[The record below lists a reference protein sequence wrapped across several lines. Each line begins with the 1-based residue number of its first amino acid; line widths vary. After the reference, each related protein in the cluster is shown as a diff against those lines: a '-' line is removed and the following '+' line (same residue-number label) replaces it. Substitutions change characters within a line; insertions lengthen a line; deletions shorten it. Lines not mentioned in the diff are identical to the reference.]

1 MSFPI
6 RAGRS
11 PGAGA
16 VIALTACAS
25 NPVHYYTLVS
35 PATSATTTATST
47 TARAAA
53 PLAINVLPV
62 GIPAQLDQQQMVVRS
77 GTGAA
82 RILDNERWVAPLG
95 DELRAA
101 LSSALVEQLGA
112 RNVTGLPR
120 PSNQTVMSIRTQVRR
135 FDAWPGSMAQFEA
148 DWVVGVQQ
156 NTPGTPARIS
166 CSTRL
171 NEAAPG
177 GYADMVRVQQRMI
190 EQFATRIASTVRSFG
205 NGALPVPP
213 IRKPFRQEPSMGA
226 REGIRL
232 WEPAT
237 LKRCMTRDVL
247 RAPPVSARR
256 APCPVPERAMERAR
270 IVEADVGADRRD
282 RIGRIGQPLDRDVAP
297 QFVLERLE
305 RRPFGGQVAAQ
316 RAHRAMQVLGR
327 LVDHRQV
334 GQRFRQVLPHAM
346 THELFAERFEDPVAR
361 CAREELAQVALL
373 CRIGASR

>member
-6 RAGRS
+6 RARTIAL
-11 PGAGA
+11 GAGA

-35 PATSATTTATST
+35 PATSTSTTST

-156 NTPGTPARIS
+156 DTPGTPGTPGTRIS

-205 NGALPVPP
+205 NG
-213 IRKPFRQEPSMGA
+213 R
-226 REGIRL
+226 
-232 WEPAT
+232 PA
-237 LKRCMTRDVL
+237 
-247 RAPPVSARR
+247 
-256 APCPVPERAMERAR
+256 CP
-270 IVEADVGADRRD
+270 AD
-282 RIGRIGQPLDRDVAP
+282 
-297 QFVLERLE
+297 
-305 RRPFGGQVAAQ
+305 
-316 RAHRAMQVLGR
+316 
-327 LVDHRQV
+327 
-334 GQRFRQVLPHAM
+334 
-346 THELFAERFEDPVAR
+346 
-361 CAREELAQVALL
+361 
-373 CRIGASR
+373 S

>member
-6 RAGRS
+6 RARTIAL
-11 PGAGA
+11 GAGA

-35 PATSATTTATST
+35 PTTATSTSTTPT

-53 PLAINVLPV
+53 PLAINVLQV

-77 GTGAA
+77 GTGTAV
-82 RILDNERWVAPLG
+82 ILDNERWVAPLG

-135 FDAWPGSMAQFEA
+135 FDAWPGRMVQFEA

-156 NTPGTPARIS
+156 DTPGTRIS

-177 GYADMVRVQQRMI
+177 SYADMVRVQQRMI
-190 EQFATRIASTVRSFG
+190 EQFAARIASTVRSFG
-205 NGALPVPP
+205 NG
-213 IRKPFRQEPSMGA
+213 R
-226 REGIRL
+226 
-232 WEPAT
+232 PA
-237 LKRCMTRDVL
+237 
-247 RAPPVSARR
+247 
-256 APCPVPERAMERAR
+256 CPT
-270 IVEADVGADRRD
+270 D
-282 RIGRIGQPLDRDVAP
+282 
-297 QFVLERLE
+297 
-305 RRPFGGQVAAQ
+305 
-316 RAHRAMQVLGR
+316 
-327 LVDHRQV
+327 
-334 GQRFRQVLPHAM
+334 
-346 THELFAERFEDPVAR
+346 
-361 CAREELAQVALL
+361 
-373 CRIGASR
+373 S

>member
-1 MSFPI
+1 M
-6 RAGRS
+6 
-11 PGAGA
+11 
-16 VIALTACAS
+16 
-25 NPVHYYTLVS
+25 
-35 PATSATTTATST
+35 
-47 TARAAA
+47 
-53 PLAINVLPV
+53 LPV

-156 NTPGTPARIS
+156 DTPGTPGTPGTRIS

-205 NGALPVPP
+205 NG
-213 IRKPFRQEPSMGA
+213 R
-226 REGIRL
+226 
-232 WEPAT
+232 PA
-237 LKRCMTRDVL
+237 
-247 RAPPVSARR
+247 
-256 APCPVPERAMERAR
+256 CP
-270 IVEADVGADRRD
+270 AD
-282 RIGRIGQPLDRDVAP
+282 
-297 QFVLERLE
+297 
-305 RRPFGGQVAAQ
+305 
-316 RAHRAMQVLGR
+316 
-327 LVDHRQV
+327 
-334 GQRFRQVLPHAM
+334 
-346 THELFAERFEDPVAR
+346 
-361 CAREELAQVALL
+361 
-373 CRIGASR
+373 S

>member
-6 RAGRS
+6 RARTIAL
-11 PGAGA
+11 GAGA

-35 PATSATTTATST
+35 PAATATTAS
-47 TARAAA
+47 AAHTGA

-77 GTGAA
+77 GTGTAV
-82 RILDNERWVAPLG
+82 ILDNERWVAPLG

-135 FDAWPGSMAQFEA
+135 FDAWPGRMAQFEA

-156 NTPGTPARIS
+156 DVPGTRIS

-177 GYADMVRVQQRMI
+177 SYADMVRAQQRMI
-190 EQFATRIASTVRSFG
+190 EQFAARIASTVRSFG
-205 NGALPVPP
+205 NG
-213 IRKPFRQEPSMGA
+213 R
-226 REGIRL
+226 
-232 WEPAT
+232 PA
-237 LKRCMTRDVL
+237 
-247 RAPPVSARR
+247 
-256 APCPVPERAMERAR
+256 CP
-270 IVEADVGADRRD
+270 AD
-282 RIGRIGQPLDRDVAP
+282 
-297 QFVLERLE
+297 
-305 RRPFGGQVAAQ
+305 
-316 RAHRAMQVLGR
+316 
-327 LVDHRQV
+327 
-334 GQRFRQVLPHAM
+334 
-346 THELFAERFEDPVAR
+346 
-361 CAREELAQVALL
+361 
-373 CRIGASR
+373 S

>member
-1 MSFPI
+1 MSLPI
-6 RAGRS
+6 RARTIAL
-11 PGAGA
+11 GAGA

-35 PATSATTTATST
+35 PAPAATTTATST

-120 PSNQTVMSIRTQVRR
+120 PSNQTVVSIRTQVRR

-156 NTPGTPARIS
+156 DTSGTPGTRIS

-190 EQFATRIASTVRSFG
+190 EQFATRIAGTVRSVG
-205 NGALPVPP
+205 NG
-213 IRKPFRQEPSMGA
+213 R
-226 REGIRL
+226 
-232 WEPAT
+232 PA
-237 LKRCMTRDVL
+237 
-247 RAPPVSARR
+247 
-256 APCPVPERAMERAR
+256 CP
-270 IVEADVGADRRD
+270 AD
-282 RIGRIGQPLDRDVAP
+282 
-297 QFVLERLE
+297 
-305 RRPFGGQVAAQ
+305 
-316 RAHRAMQVLGR
+316 
-327 LVDHRQV
+327 
-334 GQRFRQVLPHAM
+334 
-346 THELFAERFEDPVAR
+346 
-361 CAREELAQVALL
+361 
-373 CRIGASR
+373 S

>member
-6 RAGRS
+6 RARTIAL
-11 PGAGA
+11 GAGA

-35 PATSATTTATST
+35 PAATAPTATTAS
-47 TARAAA
+47 AAHTDA

-77 GTGAA
+77 GTGTAV
-82 RILDNERWVAPLG
+82 ILDNERWVAPLG

-135 FDAWPGSMAQFEA
+135 FDAWPGRMAQFEA

-156 NTPGTPARIS
+156 DAPGTRIS

-177 GYADMVRVQQRMI
+177 SYADMVRVQQRMI
-190 EQFATRIASTVRSFG
+190 EQFAARIASTVRSFG
-205 NGALPVPP
+205 NG
-213 IRKPFRQEPSMGA
+213 R
-226 REGIRL
+226 
-232 WEPAT
+232 PA
-237 LKRCMTRDVL
+237 
-247 RAPPVSARR
+247 
-256 APCPVPERAMERAR
+256 CP
-270 IVEADVGADRRD
+270 AD
-282 RIGRIGQPLDRDVAP
+282 
-297 QFVLERLE
+297 
-305 RRPFGGQVAAQ
+305 
-316 RAHRAMQVLGR
+316 
-327 LVDHRQV
+327 
-334 GQRFRQVLPHAM
+334 
-346 THELFAERFEDPVAR
+346 
-361 CAREELAQVALL
+361 
-373 CRIGASR
+373 S

>member
-6 RAGRS
+6 RARTIAL
-11 PGAGA
+11 GAGA

-35 PATSATTTATST
+35 PATSAPATATAAA
-47 TARAAA
+47 ARATT

-77 GTGAA
+77 GTGTAV
-82 RILDNERWVAPLG
+82 ILDNERWVAPLG

-135 FDAWPGSMAQFEA
+135 FDAWPGRMAQFEA
-148 DWVVGVQQ
+148 DWVVGAPQD
-156 NTPGTPARIS
+156 TPGARIS

-205 NGALPVPP
+205 TGRPAC
-213 IRKPFRQEPSMGA
+213 PS
-226 REGIRL
+226 
-232 WEPAT
+232 
-237 LKRCMTRDVL
+237 D
-247 RAPPVSARR
+247 S
-256 APCPVPERAMERAR
+256 
-270 IVEADVGADRRD
+270 
-282 RIGRIGQPLDRDVAP
+282 
-297 QFVLERLE
+297 
-305 RRPFGGQVAAQ
+305 
-316 RAHRAMQVLGR
+316 
-327 LVDHRQV
+327 
-334 GQRFRQVLPHAM
+334 
-346 THELFAERFEDPVAR
+346 
-361 CAREELAQVALL
+361 
-373 CRIGASR
+373 

>member
-6 RAGRS
+6 RARTIAL
-11 PGAGA
+11 GAGA

-120 PSNQTVMSIRTQVRR
+120 PSNQIVMSIRTQVRR

-156 NTPGTPARIS
+156 DTPGTPGTPGTRIS

-190 EQFATRIASTVRSFG
+190 EQFATRIASTVRSVG
-205 NGALPVPP
+205 NG
-213 IRKPFRQEPSMGA
+213 R
-226 REGIRL
+226 
-232 WEPAT
+232 PA
-237 LKRCMTRDVL
+237 
-247 RAPPVSARR
+247 
-256 APCPVPERAMERAR
+256 CP
-270 IVEADVGADRRD
+270 AD
-282 RIGRIGQPLDRDVAP
+282 
-297 QFVLERLE
+297 
-305 RRPFGGQVAAQ
+305 
-316 RAHRAMQVLGR
+316 
-327 LVDHRQV
+327 
-334 GQRFRQVLPHAM
+334 
-346 THELFAERFEDPVAR
+346 
-361 CAREELAQVALL
+361 
-373 CRIGASR
+373 S